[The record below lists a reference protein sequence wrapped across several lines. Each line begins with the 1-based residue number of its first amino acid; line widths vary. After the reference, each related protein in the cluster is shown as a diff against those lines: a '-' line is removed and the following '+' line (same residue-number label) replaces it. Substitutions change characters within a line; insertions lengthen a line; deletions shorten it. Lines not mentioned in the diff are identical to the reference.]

1 MELLDPRVDFVFK
14 RIFAS
19 ESNKDVLLAFLNR
32 VLLDAGDP
40 PLQEVVLLNP
50 YTDKDDPLDK
60 QSIFDIWAK
69 TVDGKL
75 INIEMQLFNRYDME
89 KRTLYYWSK
98 RYSSQLQ
105 TGGKYTELKKCIT
118 INILNYSVLP
128 NEHTHS
134 VFHLREDSSGAA
146 LTDDIE
152 IHFLE
157 LPKLNTTAVPGE
169 EGLVN
174 WLLFLKGNDNSNW
187 EVLRMNE
194 PALRKAMET
203 LEFLSQDSE
212 ARRKYEDRQKFL
224 HDEASQRDGAQRE
237 GFAKGMK
244 EGIKEGMKEAKL
256 EMARK
261 LLLMGMELPAIQT
274 VTGLTE
280 EELKSIK

>member
-69 TVDGKL
+69 TVDGRL

-105 TGGKYTELKKCIT
+105 IGGKYTELKKCIT

-134 VFHLREDSSGAA
+134 VFHLREDDSGAT

-244 EGIKEGMKEAKL
+244 EGMKEAKL
-256 EMARK
+256 EVARK
-261 LLLMGMELPAIQT
+261 LLQMGLDLPAIQT
-274 VTGLTE
+274 ATGLTE
-280 EELKSIK
+280 EELKSIN

>member
-60 QSIFDIWAK
+60 LSIFDIWAK
-69 TVDGKL
+69 TVDGRL

-134 VFHLREDSSGAA
+134 VFHLREGSSGAT

-244 EGIKEGMKEAKL
+244 EGMKEAKL
-256 EMARK
+256 EIARK
-261 LLLMGMELPAIQT
+261 LLQMGLDLPAIQT
-274 VTGLTE
+274 ATGLTE
-280 EELKSIK
+280 EELKSIN